1 MRKIIIVVGLGFG
14 DEGKGMT
21 VNSLCSDPNNEMVIR
36 MSGGQQCGHTVV
48 TDKIRHVFSSFGSG
62 TLKGVPTYWSEY
74 CTVDPMSVIKEGN
87 KLIEQG
93 ITPKIIYNANAMITT
108 PFDVVQNIMVDL
120 NKGHGTVGVGFGAT
134 IQRNESHYR
143 LNVRDLYF
151 SKIRDEKLKN
161 ILKYYGYTTPL
172 NTKAQKFYDNFIEAC
187 DKFIKMY
194 DFVENFAQLHTRD
207 KKLIFEGG
215 QGIMLDQDYGFFPNV
230 TRSYTTSRNAME
242 FIINNLDSSDVET
255 YYVTRAYQT
264 RHGIGYMTNADLP
277 ISYIKIN
284 PNETNVDTGY
294 QGTFR
299 KSVLDLDL
307 LKYALSCDKY
317 YNSDWSPKKLV
328 ITCCDQVDEKK
339 NKSDEYQIPLTKE
352 NKTLCLTPK
361 EIGEELNV
369 FKTIP
374 CDSEKGFLLI

>member
-108 PFDVVQNIMVDL
+108 PFDVVQNIIVDL

-172 NTKAQKFYDNFIEAC
+172 NTKAQKI
-187 DKFIKMY
+187 
-194 DFVENFAQLHTRD
+194 
-207 KKLIFEGG
+207 LIM
-215 QGIMLDQDYGFFPNV
+215 IY
-230 TRSYTTSRNAME
+230 
-242 FIINNLDSSDVET
+242 
-255 YYVTRAYQT
+255 
-264 RHGIGYMTNADLP
+264 
-277 ISYIKIN
+277 
-284 PNETNVDTGY
+284 
-294 QGTFR
+294 
-299 KSVLDLDL
+299 
-307 LKYALSCDKY
+307 
-317 YNSDWSPKKLV
+317 
-328 ITCCDQVDEKK
+328 
-339 NKSDEYQIPLTKE
+339 
-352 NKTLCLTPK
+352 
-361 EIGEELNV
+361 
-369 FKTIP
+369 
-374 CDSEKGFLLI
+374 